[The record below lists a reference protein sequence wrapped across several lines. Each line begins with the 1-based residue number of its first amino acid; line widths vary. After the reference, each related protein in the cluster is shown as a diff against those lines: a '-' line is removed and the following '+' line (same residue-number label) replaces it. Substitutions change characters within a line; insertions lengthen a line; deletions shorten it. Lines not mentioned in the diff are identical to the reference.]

1 MSVSLWTVRRVL
13 DWATEHFRAAKLESA
28 RLEAEILVAH
38 LLGVDRVELYLH
50 PERKLTE
57 GQCQHLRALVQRR
70 TRGEPL
76 QYLVGSVFFYNVELK
91 LSPAVLI
98 PRPETEELVDRIV
111 KDHSVP
117 PQSVLDLGTGS
128 GAIAIALAKAWP
140 QSYIVAVD
148 LSEEALAVAAQ
159 NALLNGVQKQIA
171 FVRSDWYSAL
181 TETFDLIVSNP
192 PYLRRGELDR
202 LQREVQHEPRRA
214 LDGGPD
220 GLDAI
225 MRIIVESQRF
235 LNPNGR
241 LYVEIDTDQ
250 GERVRDLLVAVGK
263 FSEMDILPDSTGRV
277 RFARA
282 VRSF

>member
-220 GLDAI
+220 GLEAI
-225 MRIIVESQRF
+225 TRIIRGSPRF

>member
-70 TRGEPL
+70 TQGEPL
-76 QYLVGSVFFYNVELK
+76 QYLVGSVFFYNIELK

-111 KDHSVP
+111 KEHTVP

-140 QSYIVAVD
+140 RSQIVAVD

-159 NALLNGVQKQIA
+159 NALLNGVQQQIA
-171 FVRSDWYSAL
+171 FVLSDWYSAL

-241 LYVEIDTDQ
+241 LYLEIDTDQ
-250 GERVRDLLVAVGK
+250 GERVRDLLIAVGK

>member
-220 GLDAI
+220 GLEAI
-225 MRIIVESQRF
+225 TRIIRGSPRF

-241 LYVEIDTDQ
+241 LYLEIDTEQ
-250 GERVRDLLVAVGK
+250 GARVRALLVAVGK